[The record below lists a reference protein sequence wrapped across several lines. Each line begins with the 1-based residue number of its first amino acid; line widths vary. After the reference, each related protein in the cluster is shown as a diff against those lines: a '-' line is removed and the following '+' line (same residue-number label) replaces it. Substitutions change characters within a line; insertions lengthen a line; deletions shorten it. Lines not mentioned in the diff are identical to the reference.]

1 MAGRY
6 GVSSGSATRHSSRRR
21 SRVRR
26 RSRFHGV
33 RVTVLSCSLA
43 VTAGVFALA
52 GTATGPDVPASAG
65 VLPPLSERD
74 GDDAS
79 RGTDRVPGTKTA
91 GPVMVKVVVEP
102 PVEAPVDPNV
112 KPVADAALPAGSGT
126 GHRVVF
132 DITQQQVWLVD
143 ADDAVVRTY
152 FVSGSRYDQ
161 LPTGTFDVFS
171 KSRDTVS
178 WHGTET
184 MEYMVRFF
192 RGENSNIGFHDLPV
206 STATGA
212 EVQTLSQL
220 GLPLSDGCIRQD
232 LEDAVA
238 LWEHTEVGTPVV
250 VVRT

>member
-1 MAGRY
+1 MPGRY
-6 GVSSGSATRHSSRRR
+6 GVSSRSASRHVSRRR
-21 SRVRR
+21 SRARL
-26 RSRFHGV
+26 RFRGA
-33 RVTVLSCSLA
+33 RLTVLSCSVATL
-43 VTAGVFALA
+43 AGVFGLA

-65 VLPPLSERD
+65 VLPPSQRD
-74 GDDAS
+74 VGDIS
-79 RGTDRVPGTKTA
+79 RGTDRELAAKTV
-91 GPVMVKVVVEP
+91 GPVMVKVIQAP
-102 PVEAPVDPNV
+102 PADPNV
-112 KPVADAALPAGSGT
+112 KPVATAPLPAGSGS

-132 DITQQQVWLVD
+132 DITQQTVWLVD
-143 ADDAVVRTY
+143 ADDTVVRTY

-161 LPTGTFDVFS
+161 LPTGTFEVFS
-171 KSRDTVS
+171 KSRDAVS

-206 STATGA
+206 ATATGT

-220 GLPLSDGCIRQD
+220 GTPLSDGCIRQD

>member
-6 GVSSGSATRHSSRRR
+6 GVSARSATRHSSRRR

-26 RSRFHGV
+26 RSRIHGV

-43 VTAGVFALA
+43 VTTGLFALA

-65 VLPPLSERD
+65 ALPPLSERD

-79 RGTDRVPGTKTA
+79 RGTTDRGL
-91 GPVMVKVVVEP
+91 GPKAARPAMVKVIVEP
-102 PVEAPVDPNV
+102 PADPNA
-112 KPVADAALPAGSGT
+112 KPVASAPLPAGSGS

-143 ADDAVVRTY
+143 ADDTVVRTY
-152 FVSGSRYDQ
+152 LVSGSRYDQ
-161 LPTGTFDVFS
+161 LPTGTFEVFS
-171 KSRDTVS
+171 KSRDAVS

-192 RGENSNIGFHDLPV
+192 RGQNSNIGFHDLPV
-206 STATGA
+206 DTATGT

-220 GLPLSDGCIRQD
+220 GTPLSDGCIRQD

-250 VVRT
+250 VLRT

>member
-6 GVSSGSATRHSSRRR
+6 GVSSRSATRHSSRRR
-21 SRVRR
+21 SRAR
-26 RSRFHGV
+26 RSRVHAV
-33 RVTVLSCSLA
+33 RVTVLSGSLA
-43 VTAGVFALA
+43 VTAGLFALA
-52 GTATGPDVPASAG
+52 GTATGPDAPASAG

-74 GDDAS
+74 GDDSS
-79 RGTDRVPGTKTA
+79 RGDLRVPSTKVV

-102 PVEAPVDPNV
+102 PADPDV
-112 KPVADAALPAGSGT
+112 KPVATAPLPAGSGS

-143 ADDAVVRTY
+143 AADTVVRTY
-152 FVSGSRYDQ
+152 LVSGSRYDQ
-161 LPTGTFDVFS
+161 LPAGTFEVFS

-192 RGENSNIGFHDLPV
+192 RGQNSNIGFHDLPV

-220 GLPLSDGCIRQD
+220 GTPLSDGCIRQD

-250 VVRT
+250 VVRS

>member
-6 GVSSGSATRHSSRRR
+6 GVSSRTATRHSSGRR

-26 RSRFHGV
+26 RFRVHGV

-43 VTAGVFALA
+43 VTAGLFALA

-79 RGTDRVPGTKTA
+79 RGEARVPSAKA
-91 GPVMVKVVVEP
+91 ARPVMVKVVVQP
-102 PVEAPVDPNV
+102 PADPNV
-112 KPVADAALPAGSGT
+112 KPVATAPLPAGSGS

-143 ADDAVVRTY
+143 AADAVVRTY

-161 LPTGTFDVFS
+161 LPTGTFEVFS
-171 KSRDTVS
+171 KSRDAVS

-192 RGENSNIGFHDLPV
+192 RGQNSNIGFHDLPV
-206 STATGA
+206 ATATGT

-220 GLPLSDGCIRQD
+220 GTPLSDGCIRQD
-232 LEDAVA
+232 LDDAVA

-250 VVRT
+250 VVRS